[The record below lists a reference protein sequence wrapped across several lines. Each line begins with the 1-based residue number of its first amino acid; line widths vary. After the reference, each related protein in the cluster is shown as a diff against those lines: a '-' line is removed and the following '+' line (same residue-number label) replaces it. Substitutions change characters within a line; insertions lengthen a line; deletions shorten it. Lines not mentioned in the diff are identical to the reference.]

1 MTTVLIADTDVRT
14 RDVLP
19 GILSDR
25 LPDLAID
32 VSASVDDLLHNR
44 RLPTYDTI
52 AISPILFQDYQNL
65 KHKAKG
71 HLFAPLIL
79 TAGREERGLAS
90 MFLQRDAFDIIVK
103 PIVPEQAAQ
112 AVRVALWQNK
122 LLKLLASKEQAT
134 IRFQEHMQ
142 LFPNARQMEQEFAS
156 KMVAYEKSIR
166 AITTSLEHLLNK
178 EQESSLFDLAGFVE
192 IVTKQ
197 RALERLSCLDENR
210 STEAS

>member
-1 MTTVLIADTDVRT
+1 M
-14 RDVLP
+14 
-19 GILSDR
+19 
-25 LPDLAID
+25 
-32 VSASVDDLLHNR
+32 
-44 RLPTYDTI
+44 
-52 AISPILFQDYQNL
+52 
-65 KHKAKG
+65 
-71 HLFAPLIL
+71 FAPLIL

-156 KMVAYEKSIR
+156 KMVAYEKSLR

-210 STEAS
+210 SAEAS